1 MKVKK
6 TLRILSC
13 VLLAAII
20 ISVLIFCRNKEENA
34 KDISDLQIGDLF
46 QTCDSIDFED
56 AVELETTLSE
66 TIDKYAEENLRKIE
80 NKIREQTGEDV
91 AYWRFIGTFPVNGID
106 GIYGKLTALIIT
118 AEDHIYEIRT
128 PITEINETQTIRWT
142 QMDVS
147 TSINEDGK
155 SARLAAMGY
164 ITMITYTQSEIDS
177 NTLYPA
183 FVVNYF

>member
-1 MKVKK
+1 MKVRK
-6 TLRILSC
+6 TLQILSC
-13 VLLAAII
+13 VLLGAMI
-20 ISVLIFCRNKEENA
+20 ISVLRFCGTKGDNT
-34 KDISDLQIGDLF
+34 KDISDLQIGDLS

-66 TIDKYAEENLRKIE
+66 TIDKYAEESLRKIE
-80 NKIREQTGEDV
+80 NEIHEQTGED
-91 AYWRFIGTFPVNGID
+91 ATYWKFIGTFPVNGID

-128 PITEINETQTIRWT
+128 PITEINEIQTMRWT

-147 TSINEDGK
+147 TFINEDGK

-164 ITMITYTQSEIDS
+164 ITMITDSQSEIDS

-183 FVVNYF
+183 FVVNNF